1 MEQRRENARGAA
13 GAGEARSQRCALIL
27 VDLDAPE
34 GCDEVLREV
43 LARVAQQTRFAAVV
57 DASGVIAGDARG
69 VLVSA
74 SLDSIVSALSA
85 VTA

>member
-1 MEQRRENARGAA
+1 M
-13 GAGEARSQRCALIL
+13 
-27 VDLDAPE
+27 DLDAPE

-43 LARVAQQTRFAAVV
+43 LERVAQQTRFAAVV